1 MILTKPVSQAE
12 TKRQLKVLADDL
24 IDASLA
30 NIGSLRRQMI
40 AQMDR
45 DGWRKDY
52 GGDDEITPRA
62 IALAMIARRERELE
76 SEIPVEETPDEPR
89 QKEQQM
95 AHIDLIYKSNSSYLK
110 AEDIGTDMPTFTMTS
125 ADVKTFDDG
134 SAKVVV
140 EFSETDKILPLNKT
154 NATAIADLYGL
165 DTDAW
170 VNRQIMLFTMPVEF
184 NGKMVQAIRVRG
196 PATQRQNYGAAK
208 SGMHSPGATA
218 RHDPAKF
225 DEMNPPPPDGYR

>member
-1 MILTKPVSQAE
+1 MILTKPVSFAE
-12 TKRQLKVLADDL
+12 MKRQLKALQDDL
-24 IDASLA
+24 VDAHSSVGVA
-30 NIGSLRRQMI
+30 SIERWWVAKMN
-40 AQMDR
+40 AE
-45 DGWRKDY
+45 GWPKEVY
-52 GGDDEITPRA
+52 GDAEITPRA
-62 IALAMIARRERELE
+62 IALAMIAARLN
-76 SEIPVEETPDEPR
+76 EIPVEETPDEPR
-89 QKEQQM
+89 QKETQM

-125 ADVKTFDDG
+125 ADVKTFDDN
-134 SAKVVV
+134 SSKVVV
-140 EFSETDKILPLNKT
+140 EFNETDKVLPLNKT
-154 NATAIADLYGL
+154 NATAIAGLYGL

-170 VNRQIMLFTMPVEF
+170 INRQIMLFTMPVEF
-184 NGKMVQAIRVRG
+184 NGKMVEAIRVRA